1 MSRAFIR
8 KEVLPSTPAVSTRL
22 GITGIANNYTDTE
35 IGKLVKI
42 IGESAYGLCAAGDP
56 IEAYIT
62 SVEGATAQ
70 GFSVGGVQQEDSKF
84 VTFDG
89 LQGTPGTGVLAVGD
103 YVVCGTVVARGTG
116 LLAPAKVCKATSQAV
131 AFFNWRVV
139 SLGVA
144 GSGAVGTVGLIDL
157 VG

>member
-1 MSRAFIR
+1 MSRALLR
-8 KEVLPSTPAVSTRL
+8 AEVLPSSAALTTRL
-22 GITGIANNYTDTE
+22 GTSGLANNYSDKD
-35 IGKLVKI
+35 IGKFVKV
-42 IGESAYGLCAAGDP
+42 IGESAFGLCATGDP

-62 SVEGATAQ
+62 SVESATAG

-89 LQGTPGTGVLAVGD
+89 LQATPGTGVIAVGD
-103 YVVCGTVVARGTG
+103 FVACGTVVARGTA
-116 LLAPAKVCKATSQAV
+116 LTAPVRVVKATSQAV
-131 AFFNWRVV
+131 GFFNWRVV

-144 GSGAVGTVGLIDL
+144 GTGAVGTVGLIEL